1 MQELSQ
7 GPNHDNMKYSDN
19 NLSNTRAV
27 RALRPRIKYLFYN
40 QPETKNIFYKGGEK
54 KVEKH
59 APTHTKKHDVENLS
73 PSENSLSGE
82 SLSCL
87 TSHTPA

>member
-40 QPETKNIFYKGGEK
+40 QKQKIFSME
-54 KVEKH
+54 VEK
-59 APTHTKKHDVENLS
+59 
-73 PSENSLSGE
+73 
-82 SLSCL
+82 
-87 TSHTPA
+87 